1 MNWDQIQGDWNTYK
15 GKIKERW
22 GELTTNDVDII
33 SGKRDQLIGQL
44 QKTYGI
50 GKEEAELE
58 LDDFLSKA
66 SPV

>member
-22 GELTTNDVDII
+22 GELTNSDVDII
-33 SGKRDQLIGQL
+33 SGNRDQLIGQL